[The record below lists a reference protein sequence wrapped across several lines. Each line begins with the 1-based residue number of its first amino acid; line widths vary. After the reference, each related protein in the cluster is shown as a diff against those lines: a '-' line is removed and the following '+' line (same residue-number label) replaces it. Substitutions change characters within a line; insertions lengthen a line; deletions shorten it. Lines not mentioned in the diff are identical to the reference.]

1 MCGLQGTGKTTA
13 CGKLSLYCKAED
25 PPRKVLL
32 VACDVYRPAAIDQ
45 LKQLAQQ
52 TETEVFEAGTDKNP
66 VDIARDA
73 YNYAVQN
80 DFDTII
86 VDTAGRQGIDEPLM
100 RELKAI
106 KNVVRPDEVL
116 LVVDAMTGQEAANL
130 TKAFNDN
137 VGITGAILTK
147 LDGDTRGGAKP

>member
-1 MCGLQGTGKTTA
+1 M
-13 CGKLSLYCKAED
+13 
-25 PPRKVLL
+25 
-32 VACDVYRPAAIDQ
+32 
-45 LKQLAQQ
+45 
-52 TETEVFEAGTDKNP
+52 
-66 VDIARDA
+66 
-73 YNYAVQN
+73 
-80 DFDTII
+80 
-86 VDTAGRQGIDEPLM
+86 IDEPLM

-147 LDGDTRGGAKP
+147 LDGDTRGTNSEKYSIL